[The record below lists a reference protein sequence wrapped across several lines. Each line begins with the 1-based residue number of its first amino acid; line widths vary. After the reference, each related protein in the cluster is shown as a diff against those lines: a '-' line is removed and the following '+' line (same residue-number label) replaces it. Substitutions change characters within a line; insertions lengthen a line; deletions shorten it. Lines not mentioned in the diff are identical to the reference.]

1 MLSLQDVHVYYGD
14 SHILQGIS
22 LTVGTGEL
30 VTLLGRNGAGKT
42 TTMRAIMGLVYPRGG
57 TITFAGHDISH
68 LPPYLTARLGIG
80 YVPDRRGI
88 IPGLTVEENLRL
100 PTLREPRRKR
110 EFQDR
115 MTQLLDFFPRL
126 KERWRQ
132 EASSLSGGEQQML
145 AIARALVTRPPLL
158 LVDEPTQG
166 LAPLLV
172 RQIMEMLLEINRTEK
187 TSILLIEQNAAMAL
201 EFSERA
207 YVIDQG
213 RIQLEG
219 ATADIRADREV
230 QRRYLGA

>member
-1 MLSLQDVHVYYGD
+1 MLSLDNVHVYYGD

-22 LTVGTGEL
+22 LKVEAGEL

-42 TTMRAIMGLVYPRGG
+42 TTMRAIMGLVYPRQGNV
-57 TITFAGHDISH
+57 TFADHDITRLSPH
-68 LPPYLTARLGIG
+68 LTARLGIG
-80 YVPDRRGI
+80 YVPDRRAI

-100 PTLREPRRKR
+100 PTLREPRRKA
-110 EFQDR
+110 EFQER
-115 MTQLLDFFPRL
+115 MEQLLDYFPRL

-132 EASSLSGGEQQML
+132 EASSMSGGEQQML

-172 RQIMEMLLEINRTEK
+172 RQIMEMLREINRVEK
-187 TSILLIEQNAAMAL
+187 TSILLVEQNAAMAL

-219 ATADIRADREV
+219 AAADIRADRDI